1 MSKHASDVPY
11 EAVEIDIPLTRLLL
25 DEENFRIDI
34 VDNQRSAI
42 MALLQQQG
50 EGRKILNLA
59 KHIVEKQRLA
69 PGERLLII
77 RNDEPLEADEADD
90 DFYVVMEGN
99 RRVSC
104 LKLLNNP
111 SLIQSDY
118 PKLYKKFSN
127 LSKSL
132 NRALINIIP
141 CVILP
146 DRDTALE
153 WVEIK
158 HSTNLD
164 GIGLEK
170 WDAGATARFSERRGR
185 YRRWRIAINKLADA
199 GYEVDEISQGISNK
213 TTAAE
218 RVFGA
223 KAMKDILGVTF
234 KNNEGVVSF
243 ENGEEDAGCRLLNKI
258 LTDMASENF
267 RTATVHSLPDR
278 EAFISKFL
286 HLSAKGT
293 NNNQTVQP
301 QRKTAQNAESNFS
314 RTENHESSE
323 ERKNHKTKRKPSEQ
337 SDKKQSERR
346 RPLQKWEDRRTL
358 ALLGYEETFHV
369 KDPSINSLY
378 HETRKL
384 QVKNAERI
392 AAILTR
398 VFLEVTCDSYL
409 TELEVPIASDVKRKG
424 VSVWPDAQLQRKLQE
439 VIGHL
444 DPNKKHEDLKLVRK
458 ALGSNDLIH
467 SISNLHSFV
476 HDKLA
481 DINDAEAKKIWQRF
495 HPLFK
500 RAHTA
505 ITENGEAKRTN

>member
-1 MSKHASDVPY
+1 MSDHGDGVPY
-11 EAVEIDIPLTRLLL
+11 EPMEVDIPITRLLL

-42 MALLQQQG
+42 MALLKQQG

-59 KHIVEKQRLA
+59 KHIVEKGRLA

-77 RNDEPLEADEADD
+77 QNDEPLEADEADD

-111 SLIQSDY
+111 ALIQNDY
-118 PKLYKKFSN
+118 PNLYKKFSE
-127 LSKSL
+127 LSKNTDRRL
-132 NRALINIIP
+132 LEEVP
-141 CVILP
+141 CVVLP
-146 DRDTALE
+146 DRDIALE

-158 HSTNLD
+158 HSTDLD
-164 GIGLEK
+164 GVGLEK

-185 YRRWRIAINKLADA
+185 YRRWRIAINTLADA
-199 GYEVDEISQGISNK
+199 GYEIDDIYEGIRDK

-223 KAMKDILGVTF
+223 KAMKDILGVLF
-234 KNNEGVVSF
+234 KNNEGLVNF
-243 ENGEEDAGCRLLNKI
+243 ENGDERAGCRLLNEM
-258 LTDMASENF
+258 LTSMSSEEF
-267 RTATVHSLPDR
+267 KTATVHSLSDR

-286 HLSAKGT
+286 SMSVKMTGSSQAAP
-293 NNNQTVQP
+293 QP
-301 QRKTAQNAESNFS
+301 RNETSKP
-314 RTENHESSE
+314 ESSSQSTGHQGSSKAE
-323 ERKNHKTKRKPSEQ
+323 NTKETGDRSQKQYDDKETKRK
-337 SDKKQSERR
+337 
-346 RPLQKWEDRRTL
+346 RPRLRWEDRKTL
-358 ALLGYEETFHV
+358 ALVGYEETFHV

-378 HETRKL
+378 HEARKL
-384 QVKNAERI
+384 QVKSAERI

-409 TELEVPIASDVKRKG
+409 VELRIPIAEDVRRKG
-424 VSVWPDAQLQRKLQE
+424 INMWPDAPLKRKLQE
-439 VIGHL
+439 VIGCL
-444 DPNKKHEDLKLVRK
+444 DPNKSYDDLKVVRK
-458 ALGSNDLIH
+458 ALGSDEWMH
-467 SISNLHSFV
+467 SVSNLHSFV
-476 HDKLA
+476 HDRLA
-481 DINDAEAKKIWQRF
+481 TISDVEVKQIWQRY

-505 ITENGEAKRTN
+505 ITENSGVTS